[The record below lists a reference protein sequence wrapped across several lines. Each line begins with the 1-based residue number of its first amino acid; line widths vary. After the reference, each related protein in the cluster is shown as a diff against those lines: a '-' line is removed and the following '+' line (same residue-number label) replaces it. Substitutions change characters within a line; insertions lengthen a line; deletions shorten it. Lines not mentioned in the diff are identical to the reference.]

1 MEEINTKYSEEYLRF
16 LLDGNRS
23 QCSQL
28 VHQILNKNNSI
39 PDLYEQ
45 VIKVALY
52 KVGELWEQNKIT
64 VATEHM
70 ATAITEGILNELFEQ
85 LISSDRLEKKVVL
98 TCVDKEQHQV
108 GIKMVADV
116 FEMHGW
122 ESYFLGTG
130 IPTGELI
137 RYIEDVKPDVL
148 AISLS
153 IYFNFKKLIETL
165 DLIRMRFP
173 ELLII
178 VGGQAFNHGVANQ
191 LNKLEK
197 VIYFPDLYILE
208 QFVKSIK

>member
-1 MEEINTKYSEEYLRF
+1 MTDVSQTYSQNYLQF
-16 LLDGNRS
+16 VLQGNRS
-23 QCSQL
+23 KCSSI
-28 VHQILNKNNSI
+28 VHSYLERNNSI
-39 PDLYEQ
+39 YDLYEQ

-52 KVGELWEQNKIT
+52 RVGELWEQNKIT
-64 VATEHM
+64 VATEHL

-85 LISSDRLEKKVVL
+85 IISSDRLEKKVVL

-130 IPTGELI
+130 IPLGELVK
-137 RYIEDVKPDVL
+137 YIEEVRPDIL

-153 IYFNFKKLIETL
+153 VYFNFKKLIETL
-165 DLIRMRFP
+165 DFVRARFP
-173 ELLII
+173 DLFII
-178 VGGQAFNHGVANQ
+178 IGGQAFKQVPDSQ
-191 LNKLEK
+191 FKKLDK